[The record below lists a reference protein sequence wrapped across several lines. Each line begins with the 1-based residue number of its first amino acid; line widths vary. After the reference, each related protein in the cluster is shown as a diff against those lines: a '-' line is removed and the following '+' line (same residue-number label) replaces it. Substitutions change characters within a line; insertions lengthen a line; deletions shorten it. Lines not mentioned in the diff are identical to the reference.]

1 MSAQPKIKVAILI
14 SGGGSNMLKLLDS
27 MGADHPA
34 EACLVM
40 SNKENA
46 GGLVKAAER
55 GIATDFVDHKPFGE
69 DRAAFEDAL
78 IAKLDAAGAE
88 VVCLAGFMRVL
99 TPHFINRFEGRMLN
113 VHPSLLPKYKGLHTH
128 KRAIEAGD
136 SEAGCTVHVAT
147 AKLDDGPIIA
157 QASVPILE
165 GDTPDTLAA
174 RVLIEEHRIY
184 PEALLSFTRDLQGK
198 TPS

>member
-1 MSAQPKIKVAILI
+1 
-14 SGGGSNMLKLLDS
+14 MLKLLDS
-27 MGADHPA
+27 MGPEHPA
-34 EACLVM
+34 EPCLVLA
-40 SNKENA
+40 NKEDA
-46 GGLVKAAER
+46 GGLAKAQAR
-55 GIATDFVDHKPFGE
+55 GVATGFVDHRRFGD

-78 IAKLDAAGAE
+78 IVKLEAARAD

-128 KRAIEAGD
+128 KRAIDAGD
-136 SEAGCTVHVAT
+136 KEAGCTVHVAT

-157 QASVPILE
+157 QARIPILAA
-165 GDTPDTLAA
+165 DTPETLAA

-184 PEALLSFTRDLQGK
+184 PDALLSFTRDLQ
-198 TPS
+198 SAI